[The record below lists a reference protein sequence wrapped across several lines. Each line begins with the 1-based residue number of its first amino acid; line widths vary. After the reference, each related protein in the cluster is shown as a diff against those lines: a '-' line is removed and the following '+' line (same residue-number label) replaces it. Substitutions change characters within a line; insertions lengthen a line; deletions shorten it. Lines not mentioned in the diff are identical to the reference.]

1 MPRIDYIMADD
12 PLLPPLEKQVL
23 TVLEAH
29 TDFLFRRGKKADMQ
43 EIQSWLMAPDVPEPP
58 LWLNNSETQPIS
70 RIEHTLESLHHK
82 SIIDRITI
90 NDYECYGS
98 KVAVGHA
105 KTALSKRNGNR
116 ANGARVAAGD

>member
-1 MPRIDYIMADD
+1 MPKIDHIMADD

-23 TVLEAH
+23 TVLERH
-29 TDFLFRRGKKADMQ
+29 PDFLFRKEKKADMQ

-58 LWLNNSETQPIS
+58 LWLNNSETQPVS
-70 RIEHTLESLHHK
+70 RIEHTLQSLHHK
-82 SIIDRITI
+82 GIIDRITI

-105 KTALSKRNGNR
+105 KAALSKLNGKR
-116 ANGARVAAGD
+116 ANGASVAIGD